1 MATSSSDPN
10 SLTVDEKIKLIE
22 RGLQEQLNPE
32 IIHEVL
38 RKNERSPVIYWGKY
52 LFQYLRTLPNVSFA
66 GTATT
71 GRPHCGYF
79 VPLLKLGEFL
89 RAGCVV
95 KILLADLHAVLDN
108 LKAPF
113 ELVKFRAEYYR
124 RTITASLKA
133 INVPIDRIEF
143 VLGTSYQ
150 LTKEYTLDFHRL
162 SCLVTERNAKKAT
175 TQVLKEVSD
184 PPVSGL
190 NYPLMQALDEEYL
203 GVDAQFGGVDQRK
216 IFTLALEQLPKIGYR
231 KRAHLMN
238 PMVPGLQ
245 GGKMSSSEPDSKIDF
260 LDPPDVVKKKMR
272 KVPLVPRET
281 ENSGIFSFIQYV
293 LLPASQLQRN
303 ETAEFAVEQGQGEFR
318 IYNDIEALKDDYRED
333 KVSHACDLP
342 RTETESL
349 PSKGLSKCSQDSR
362 HDGFDITATA
372 HSS

>member
-1 MATSSSDPN
+1 M
-10 SLTVDEKIKLIE
+10 
-22 RGLQEQLNPE
+22 
-32 IIHEVL
+32 
-38 RKNERSPVIYWGKY
+38 
-52 LFQYLRTLPNVSFA
+52 
-66 GTATT
+66 
-71 GRPHCGYF
+71 
-79 VPLLKLGEFL
+79 LKLGEFL
-89 RAGCVV
+89 RAGCIV

-281 ENSGIFSFIQYV
+281 ENSGIFSFIQHV
-293 LLPASQLQRN
+293 LLPASELQRN
-303 ETAEFAVEQGQGEFR
+303 ETPEFVLEQGEGNFR
-318 IYNDIEALKDDYRED
+318 IYNDIETLKDDYRED
-333 KVSHACDLP
+333 KVSHPFYRP
-342 RTETESL
+342 RVE
-349 PSKGLSKCSQDSR
+349 
-362 HDGFDITATA
+362 I
-372 HSS
+372 

>member
-1 MATSSSDPN
+1 MS
-10 SLTVDEKIKLIE
+10 
-22 RGLQEQLNPE
+22 GLQSFTGVNLSS
-32 IIHEVL
+32 ITSGL
-38 RKNERSPVIYWGKY
+38 
-52 LFQYLRTLPNVSFA
+52 LPNVLFI

-79 VPLLKLGEFL
+79 VPMLKLGEFL
-89 RAGCVV
+89 RAGCIV

-162 SCLVTERNAKKAT
+162 SCVVTESYAKKAT
-175 TQVLKEVSD
+175 TQVLKEVRH

-272 KVPLVPRET
+272 KVPLEPRET
-281 ENSGIFSFIQYV
+281 ENSGIFSFIQHV
-293 LLPASQLQRN
+293 LLPASELQRN
-303 ETAEFAVEQGQGEFR
+303 ETPEFVVEQGEGNFR
-318 IYNDIEALKDDYRED
+318 VYNDIETLKDDYRED
-333 KVSHACDLP
+333 KVSHRFHRP
-342 RTETESL
+342 RI
-349 PSKGLSKCSQDSR
+349 
-362 HDGFDITATA
+362 DI
-372 HSS
+372 

>member
-1 MATSSSDPN
+1 MATSSTGPN

-32 IIHEVL
+32 IIHDVL
-38 RKNERSPVIYWGKY
+38 KKNERSPVIYWGKSPVQC
-52 LFQYLRTLPNVSFA
+52 FQTLPNASFV

-89 RAGCVV
+89 RAGCTV

-162 SCLVTERNAKKAT
+162 SCIVTERNAKKAT

-260 LDPPDVVKKKMR
+260 LDSPDVVKKKMR

-303 ETAEFAVEQGQGEFR
+303 ETPEFSIEQGEGDFR
-318 IYNDIEALKDDYRED
+318 IYNDIEALKDDYRDD
-333 KVSHACDLP
+333 KVSHAFRLP
-342 RTETESL
+342 RLETEPLS
-349 PSKGLSKCSQDSR
+349 SKGLSECS
-362 HDGFDITATA
+362 
-372 HSS
+372 